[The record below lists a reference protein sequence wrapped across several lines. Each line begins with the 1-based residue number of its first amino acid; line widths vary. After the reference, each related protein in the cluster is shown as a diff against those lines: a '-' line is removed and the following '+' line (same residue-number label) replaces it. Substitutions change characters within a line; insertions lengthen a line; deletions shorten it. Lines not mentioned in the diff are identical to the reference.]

1 MTGDLADERYV
12 RLTTWTA
19 DGRPKHTPVW
29 IVGLAEPT
37 TNRSDSAV
45 NQVGFTTGSRSWKV
59 RRILNNSTVE
69 LRASDSEGLVRPESS
84 PVTGTAHIVHNSK
97 LKLKTVRRAI
107 RRKYRLEV
115 LKISLQFGIPA
126 RIRGRGPINDCAVV
140 VTLVD

>member
-1 MTGDLADERYV
+1 MTDDLADERYV

-37 TNRSDSAV
+37 ADRPDGSTNR
-45 NQVGFTTGSRSWKV
+45 VGFTTGSRSWKV
-59 RRILNNSTVE
+59 RRILNNSAVE
-69 LRASDSEGLVRPESS
+69 LRASDSEGVVCSESS
-84 PVTGTAHIVHNSK
+84 PVTGTAHIVQSSK
-97 LKLKTVRRAI
+97 LRTVRRAI

-140 VTLVD
+140 VTLAD